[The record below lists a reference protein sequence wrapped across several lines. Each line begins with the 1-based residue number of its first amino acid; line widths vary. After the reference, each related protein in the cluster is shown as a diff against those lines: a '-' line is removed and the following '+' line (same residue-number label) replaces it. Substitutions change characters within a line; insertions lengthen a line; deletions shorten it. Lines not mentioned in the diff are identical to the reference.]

1 MRLVLLALAT
11 VFCAGAAF
19 AQDMPCRNR
28 DGSSKATRAFVEAF
42 NAATQALQA
51 RDWSGAMRQA
61 ALARAHVRDGVQSS
75 ALTQIEIAALAET
88 GDEGTFAAALDAALG
103 TPCLPDAVRDNY
115 RRMLAEII
123 SNPTAPQ
130 QR

>member
-28 DGSSKATRAFVEAF
+28 DGPSKATRAFVEAYH
-42 NAATQALQA
+42 AASQALQA

-61 ALARAHVRDGVQSS
+61 ALARAHVLNGDQGS

-88 GDEGTFAAALDAALG
+88 DDAGTFAAALDAALG
-103 TPCLPDAVRDNY
+103 TPGLPDAVRDNY
-115 RRMLAEII
+115 RRMLAEIT
-123 SNPTAPQ
+123 SKPAAPQ